1 MVSLSFLCIR
11 QNIKFALA
19 QTAGIKGGKIEG
31 RRAIQVTGERS
42 KRKAEKT
49 QVHNIKS
56 RQINKEN
63 HRTTSHFLFG
73 VSAKHLS
80 DEVSTTVSQN
90 ATTGSATLISE
101 NQIKRH

>member
-1 MVSLSFLCIR
+1 MFLCIC
-11 QNIKFALA
+11 QNIKLAPA
-19 QTAGIKGGKIEG
+19 QTVGIIGGKIEV
-31 RRAIQVTGERS
+31 RRAIPVTGERS

-49 QVHNIKS
+49 QVTSNPGKFTT
-56 RQINKEN
+56 KTY
-63 HRTTSHFLFG
+63 RTTSHFLFG